1 MKNITSSLIAYIKL
15 CCLFIVLSFA
25 SACASTPEELALL
38 DKSFLL
44 YEHALRWQDYD
55 LVISFH
61 KNEHEKLTEAKRK
74 QLKKYRV
81 TSYEVVYTKVE
92 SDHKSAARV
101 VEIKYYN
108 EDYARVRDLTLNQ
121 QWEFDDKKMR
131 WQQTNPL
138 PPFK

>member
-1 MKNITSSLIAYIKL
+1 MGFRGRGPHRRAE
-15 CCLFIVLSFA
+15 
-25 SACASTPEELALL
+25 STHPELALL

-92 SDHKSAARV
+92 SDHKSATRV

-108 EDYARVRDLTLNQ
+108 EDYARSSMIRKYASNKPIHFPHSNNYILN
-121 QWEFDDKKMR
+121 
-131 WQQTNPL
+131 
-138 PPFK
+138 